1 MKDLLIKLF
10 SVYGFKVD
18 IHHGIESPSVTT
30 YQFNLETGTRLTAV
44 QAVLND
50 IARDAGLRSIRLVN
64 DKGQL
69 YLEVPNNEQST
80 ILFSD
85 LIKNDTYMHSNQYDL
100 MLGIDS
106 FNNMALTNLR
116 KLPHLLIGGSTGSG
130 KSVGIHMLI
139 NSLLAKNKPDTLQL
153 LLIDPKRT
161 ELGMYN
167 GLPHLIGE
175 VVTEA
180 ETADNALLWLVNE
193 MERRYTLME
202 QNDTRELMEGEAV
215 ILVVIDEMA
224 DLIMS
229 GIKDIEKNIIRLAQ
243 KARAC
248 GIHIIA
254 ATQRPSREVVTGLIK
269 ANFPARL
276 AYRTAS
282 SIDSRVI
289 LDSKGAETL
298 LGQGDSL
305 FYNIG
310 VMKRV
315 QAAFISDKYL
325 LELIDLWKGQY
336 KRVNKLVIFEH
347 DNTDMLKKSENINIT
362 KNVKKPKRDK
372 VLLALIVF
380 FCYSVYRMIKTGL
393 KVFFAPVRMKRGRR

>member
-1 MKDLLIKLF
+1 MKDILIKLF
-10 SVYGFKVD
+10 SVYGFNAD
-18 IHHGIESPSVTT
+18 IHHGIQSPSVTT
-30 YQFNLETGTRLTAV
+30 YQFNLKTGTRLTAV
-44 QAVLND
+44 TAVLSD
-50 IARDAGLRSIRLVN
+50 IARDAGLKSLRVVN
-64 DKGQL
+64 NKGQL
-69 YLEVPNNEQST
+69 FLEVPNIEQTT

-85 LIKNDTYMHSNQYDL
+85 AIKDSTYMHSNQYDI

-180 ETADNALLWLVNE
+180 ETASLALEWLVNE
-193 MERRYTLME
+193 MERRYTDMQE
-202 QNDTRELMEGEAV
+202 NDTREMMEGEAV

-229 GIKDIEKNIIRLAQ
+229 GIKEIETNIVRLAQ

-282 SIDSRVI
+282 STDSRVI
-289 LDSKGAETL
+289 LDIKGAETL

-310 VMKRV
+310 SMKRV
-315 QAAFISDKYL
+315 QAAYISDKYL
-325 LELIDLWKGQY
+325 IELIDSFIQRY
-336 KRVNKLVIFEH
+336 TRVNRLVIFEH
-347 DNTDMLKKSENINIT
+347 EQTDMLNKPNHINMS
-362 KNVKKPKRDK
+362 VKKKKRDK
-372 VLLALIVF
+372 VSLALWAF
-380 FCYSVYRMIKTGL
+380 FFYNLYKMIKAGF
-393 KVFFAPVRMKRGRR
+393 KFAFAPVRVRKGRR

>member
-1 MKDLLIKLF
+1 MNELLIKLF
-10 SVYGFKVD
+10 KVYGFEVN
-18 IHHGIESPSVTT
+18 IHDGIQSPSVTT
-30 YQFNLETGTRLTAV
+30 YELDLKEGTRLTAIS
-44 QAVLND
+44 AVLQD
-50 IARDAGLRSIRLVN
+50 VARDAGIQSLRVVN
-64 DKGQL
+64 NKAKL
-69 YLEVPNNEQST
+69 YLEVPNSEQTT

-85 LIKNDTYMHSNQYDL
+85 LIKSDSFKQSKQYDL
-100 MLGIDS
+100 LLGIDS

-139 NSLLAKNKPDTLQL
+139 NSLLEKNKPDTLQL

-180 ETADNALLWLVNE
+180 ETANNALEWLVNK
-193 MERRYTLME
+193 MERRYTVMQE
-202 QNDTRELMEGEAV
+202 NDTREVMPDMAI

-229 GIKDIEKNIIRLAQ
+229 GIKEIESNIVRLAQ

-305 FYNIG
+305 FYNVG
-310 VMKRV
+310 SMKRV

-325 LELIDLWKGQY
+325 LELIDSFKKRYQ
-336 KRVNKLVIFEH
+336 RVNKLVIFEH
-347 DNTDMLKKSENINIT
+347 DNTDMLSKSNNVNM
-362 KNVKKPKRDK
+362 NVKKKKRDK
-372 VLLALIVF
+372 VALALFAF
-380 FCYSVYRMIKTGL
+380 FCYSVYKMIKAFL
-393 KVFFAPVRMKRGRR
+393 KFAFAPVRVKRGRR